1 MLKHR
6 RWMWEKCL
14 HYLYLPAT
22 LLFGS
27 YISYYS
33 TAASKSNHTDS
44 AVFCTNNHK
53 NLISAASIDSPLT
66 RTTGTVSFS
75 FLLLGLP
82 PRLETGPTVSEQ
94 LSLHQLKK
102 SNSAAVG
109 RSLRMTVFFGSTTQN
124 VQIHVLIETL
134 SFHIQ
139 RCLQRDGKKTSVVS
153 CVQIVATLDSFSHPQ
168 SFISNPQFP
177 VTLPRHLFA
186 NKQYVLTCILHDW
199 LDKREWFVS
208 KHATTS
214 GLPFILDPLP

>member
-1 MLKHR
+1 MS
-6 RWMWEKCL
+6 

-27 YISYYS
+27 NISYHS

-44 AVFCTNNHK
+44 AVFYTNNHK

-109 RSLRMTVFFGSTTQN
+109 RSLRMTAFFGSIQN
-124 VQIHVLIETL
+124 VQIHVLIETH

-139 RCLQRDGKKTSVVS
+139 HCLQHDGKKTSVVS
-153 CVQIVATLDSFSHPQ
+153 CVQIVATVTLDSFLHQKVHLKSTVPSH
-168 SFISNPQFP
+168 
-177 VTLPRHLFA
+177 FA
-186 NKQYVLTCILHDW
+186 
-199 LDKREWFVS
+199 
-208 KHATTS
+208 
-214 GLPFILDPLP
+214 